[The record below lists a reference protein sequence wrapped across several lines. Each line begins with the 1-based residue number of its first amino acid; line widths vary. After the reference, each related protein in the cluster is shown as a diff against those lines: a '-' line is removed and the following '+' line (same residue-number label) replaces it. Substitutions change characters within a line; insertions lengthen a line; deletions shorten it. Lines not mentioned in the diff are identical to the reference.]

1 VERRAVAVLA
11 AEHVFLEDVE
21 AVEEALLTGVHFV
34 EQISAQ
40 QHKIH
45 FFSLRIRKHFLESFK
60 RVVVSYCVFFFVA
73 EVDVGGDY
81 KSDSPLH

>member
-1 VERRAVAVLA
+1 MEGRAVTVLA

-40 QHKIH
+40 QQKIH
-45 FFSLRIRKHFLESFK
+45 FLGFRIRKDFLEGFK
-60 RVVVSYCVFFFVA
+60 RVVVSYCVLFFVA

-81 KSDSPLH
+81 KSDSRLH